1 MSKLST
7 QVENQVR
14 ISRKV
19 IASATTHA
27 HAAAVAIG
35 AVLTGNESAKNTPEP
50 EVSPPEKT
58 KAGKTKAAEKKPA
71 QSNGKQGQPIA
82 AGAAEIATTYEHI
95 FLQLAGS
102 LEGATETLMARELEY
117 TAEQADDG
125 PIRDARDAKVKFGVT
140 VLSRLRT
147 AVEDTLG
154 TAALRTYGLHQET
167 PRVPRAVM
175 AQAQNVAKLLRKTP
189 TTAKTDFG
197 STFDTAAAATTLETL
212 HKELSGL
219 ISDEDREER
228 ELHDAATRRNRAQ
241 EVWGRTYQGV
251 ATTLEGLYLVAGLPE
266 LADRVRPTQRA
277 ARGEDPGEPNA
288 PPTGETDGPPDAT
301 PNEKGGAPKGG

>member
-19 IASATTHA
+19 IASAKTHA

-35 AVLTGNESAKNTPEP
+35 AVLAGNESAKSTPEP
-50 EVSPPEKT
+50 EVSTAAKT
-58 KAGKTKAAEKKPA
+58 KAAKAKAAEKKPA
-71 QSNGKQGQPIA
+71 KSDSNKEPSSA
-82 AGAAEIATTYEHI
+82 AGAAEIATSYEHI
-95 FLQLAGS
+95 FRELAGS

-125 PIRDARDAKVKFGVT
+125 PIRDARDAKVKYGIT

-154 TAALRTYGLHQET
+154 TSALRTYGLQQET

-175 AQAQNVAKLLRKTP
+175 TQAQNVGKLLRKTP
-189 TTAKTDFG
+189 ASIKTDFG
-197 STFDTAAAATTLETL
+197 STFDTAAAAKTLETL
-212 HKELSGL
+212 HEELTGL
-219 ISDEDREER
+219 INDEDREER
-228 ELHDAATRRNRAQ
+228 ELQDAYAKRNRAQ
-241 EVWGRTYQGV
+241 EAWSRTYQGV
-251 ATTLEGLYLVAGLPE
+251 ATTLEGLYLFAGLPE
-266 LADRVRPTQRA
+266 LADRVRPTQRTL
-277 ARGEDPGEPNA
+277 RGEDAGEPDTGTA
-288 PPTGETDGPPDAT
+288 PTAPDAT
-301 PNEKGGAPKGG
+301 NEKNSGPIGG